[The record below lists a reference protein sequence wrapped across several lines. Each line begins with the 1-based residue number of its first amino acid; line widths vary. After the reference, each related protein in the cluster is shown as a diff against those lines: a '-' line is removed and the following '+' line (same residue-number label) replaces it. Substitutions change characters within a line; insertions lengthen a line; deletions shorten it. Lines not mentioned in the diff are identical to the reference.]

1 MECKAKSKRSQ
12 KPCRRVAMTGKQ
24 VCYNHGGKSLAGP
37 LSPSY
42 KDGTYSRYLPAR
54 FSELFKALEGR
65 DLLDLTE
72 DIKLLHTRLMDVA
85 KRVDSGESG
94 ERWKEA
100 SKAYDEA
107 RKAQSEG
114 DPQKMAAELN
124 TLGQI
129 LKLGLSDWDAWE
141 KIEELVVKKT
151 KVVESQRKRAV
162 EAHEMLAAQDA
173 RAMMRAITEG
183 LKRAV
188 EENVTDDQIKR
199 KIFVAASSEFA
210 RLVNPGRVELVSTA
224 DN

>member
-1 MECKAKSKRSQ
+1 MK
-12 KPCRRVAMTGKQ
+12 GKD
-24 VCYNHGGKSLAGP
+24 CCMMHGGKSLAGA

-42 KDGTYSRYLPAR
+42 RTGLYSKYLPAR
-54 FSELFKALEGR
+54 FADLFSALEGR

-72 DIKLLHTRLMDVA
+72 DIKLLHTRLLDVA
-85 KRVDSGESG
+85 KRLDSGESG

-100 SKAYDEA
+100 LEIYEHAVTASDQTQ
-107 RKAQSEG
+107 RT
-114 DPQKMAAELN
+114 AALN
-124 TLGQI
+124 
-129 LKLGLSDWDAWE
+129 KLGYILRKGVGDWHAWE
-141 KIEELVVKKT
+141 KIEELIVKKT

-162 EAHEMLAAQDA
+162 EAHEMLAASEA

-183 LKRAV
+183 LKLAV

-199 KIFVAASSEFA
+199 KIFVAASSQFA